1 MQNLS
6 EFVEIFLY
14 KGLNINR
21 RVQDTFEM
29 ITIIDNLNNIN
40 KETSTYKFEHFDF
53 TNTFLSINNISEV

>member
-40 KETSTYKFEHFDF
+40 NETSTYKFVYFDF
-53 TNTFLSINNISEV
+53 TKTFLSINNISEV